1 MNTTDK
7 SIHEWTVSDVAKWL
21 DENGLS
27 KHKALLCDEHQ
38 IDGSA
43 LISLNESDLRKP
55 PVEMT
60 VLGIYFMKTNLP
72 VLFTLIGISFFDFL
86 NFFECRVLRI

>member
-60 VLGIYFMKTNLP
+60 VLGIINYFMKTNLL
-72 VLFTLIGISFFDFL
+72 VYIVYFDWDFIIRLFEFL
-86 NFFECRVLRI
+86 